1 MNYCISK
8 FTKILLRIA
17 PLTFMVVLLFSAC
30 TSDKQTEAL
39 LERAQS
45 VMEDHPDSAYHILD
59 SIAPYMAEKAKNLK
73 MSHLML
79 STQAQNKLYLPLPSD
94 TLFQEVVDYY
104 DSHGTHNQQIMA
116 HYLLGCIYRDRD
128 EAPMA
133 LQCYSD
139 AVERAD
145 TLSSAC
151 DYNTLYK
158 IYGQMADIFE
168 TQVMPDEELEALNQ
182 YCKYAKKAGN
192 IYEYIHGIGFMSA
205 VYDLKG
211 DTDMILSTERM
222 AHDLYEKYGFEQD
235 AITAYSRTMFIHMN
249 RGDYKEARRLMLA
262 CEALPGLFDD
272 QGNICAGREHYY
284 FAKGLYYFG
293 VGQLDSAEYEFKRL
307 IPYGY
312 TFDAYRGLV
321 KVYEKQKNIPAA
333 LACMEKL
340 EASFDTLVSNIH
352 AQATRQALAM
362 YDYNRH
368 QRIAAQETKK
378 SEERQHIIYTL
389 ILCFILIAAIIF
401 QLYTKAKA
409 KKQIE
414 IRQLRQRLANLS
426 DRLTRTKE
434 DLDLMESDLTM
445 LKKQKEEELTTL
457 QQQLHDLRDNYGQ
470 YLDNYEGLVQ
480 SQPVVNLMK
489 KLETKTRKIQPL
501 TEKEWHE
508 IIDVFRN
515 NMPQLYAFLSDNHLL
530 GKIEF
535 RTAILTRL
543 GIRSDDMALLLNIS
557 KQSVSNARAN
567 ANNKLFSD
575 NSARSLSHNLSQI

>member
-1 MNYCISK
+1 MDTLIFKSTR
-8 FTKILLRIA
+8 FLPRIIA
-17 PLTFMVVLLFSAC
+17 PLTLMVALLFSAC

-39 LERAQS
+39 LERAQT
-45 VMEDHPDSAYHILD
+45 VMESSPDSAYHLLD
-59 SIAPYMAEKAKNLK
+59 SIAPF
-73 MSHLML
+73 MSNKSKDLRMRHLLL
-79 STQAQNKLYLPLPSD
+79 SAQAQNKLYLPLPSD

-104 DSHGTHNQQIMA
+104 DSHGTHNQQLKA
-116 HYLLGCIYRDRD
+116 HYLLGCIYRDRG
-128 EAPMA
+128 EAPLA
-133 LQCYSD
+133 LQCYND
-139 AVERAD
+139 AVAKAD
-145 TLSSAC
+145 TLSGDC
-151 DYNTLYK
+151 DYTTLYK
-158 IYGQMADIFE
+158 VYGQMANLFE
-168 TQVMPDEELEALNQ
+168 IQVMPDEELEALKH
-182 YCKYAKKAGN
+182 YSEYAKKAGN
-192 IYEYIHGIGFMSA
+192 TYEYIHGIGFMSA

-293 VGQLDSAEYEFKRL
+293 VGQFDSAEYEFKRL

-312 TFDAYRGLV
+312 TFDAYRGLI

-426 DRLTRTKE
+426 YRLTRTKE
-434 DLDLMESDLTM
+434 DLVMMESDLTM
-445 LKKQKEEELTTL
+445 LKKQKEEELTAL
-457 QQQLHDLRDNYGQ
+457 QQQLQDLRDNYGQ

-501 TEKEWHE
+501 TEKEWRE
-508 IIDVFRN
+508 INIEFRR
-515 NMPQLYAFLSDNHLL
+515 NMPQLHAFLFENHLL
-530 GKIEF
+530 GKMEL
-535 RTAILTRL
+535 RVAILTRL
-543 GIRSDDMALLLNIS
+543 EIRPDDMTLLLDVS
-557 KQSVSNARAN
+557 KQSISNARAN
-567 ANNKLFSD
+567 ANKKLFSD
-575 NSARSLSHNLSQI
+575 NSARSLSQNLT

>member
-1 MNYCISK
+1 M
-8 FTKILLRIA
+8 TL
-17 PLTFMVVLLFSAC
+17 MVALLFSAC

-39 LERAQS
+39 LERAQT
-45 VMEDHPDSAYHILD
+45 VMESSPDSAYHLLD
-59 SIAPYMAEKAKNLK
+59 SIAPF
-73 MSHLML
+73 MSNKSKDLRMRHLLL
-79 STQAQNKLYLPLPSD
+79 SAQAQNKLYLPLPSD

-104 DSHGTHNQQIMA
+104 DSHGTHNQQLMA
-116 HYLLGCIYRDRD
+116 HYLLGCIYRDRG
-128 EAPMA
+128 EAPLA
-133 LQCYSD
+133 LQCYKE
-139 AVERAD
+139 AVEKAD
-145 TLSSAC
+145 TLSADC
-151 DYNTLYK
+151 DYITLFK
-158 IYGQMADIFE
+158 MFGQMADAFNA
-168 TQVMPDEELEALNQ
+168 QVMPNEEIEALKN
-182 YCKYAKKAGN
+182 YSKYALKAGN
-192 IYEYIHGIGFMSA
+192 TYDYIRGIEFMSSA
-205 VYDLKG
+205 YYVSG
-211 DTDMILSTERM
+211 DTAMVLSVEEKAYT
-222 AHDLYEKYGFEQD
+222 LYKKYNMPEAAASAFTTSMYVYIAKGNYMKASQLMQIFEKE
-235 AITAYSRTMFIHMN
+235 S
-249 RGDYKEARRLMLA
+249 
-262 CEALPGLFDD
+262 GLFDKK
-272 QGNICAGREHYY
+272 GNIVEDRAHYY
-284 FAKGLYYFG
+284 HCKGLYYLG

-312 TFDAYRGLV
+312 TFDAYRGLIQ
-321 KVYEKQKNIPAA
+321 VYKKQKNIPAA

-340 EASFDTLVSNIH
+340 EASFDTLVTNIH
-352 AQATRQALAM
+352 AQATRQALGM
-362 YDYNRH
+362 YDYSRH

-457 QQQLHDLRDNYGQ
+457 QQQLHDLRDKYGQ
-470 YLDNYEGLVQ
+470 YFDNYEGLVQ

>member
-1 MNYCISK
+1 MNTSISK
-8 FTKILLRIA
+8 STRILPRIIA

-39 LERAQS
+39 LQHAQS

-59 SIAPYMAEKAKNLK
+59 SIAPYMAEKAENLK

-104 DSHGTHNQQIMA
+104 DSHGTHNQQIVA

-211 DTDMILSTERM
+211 DTDMVLSTEKM
-222 AHDLYEKYGFEQD
+222 AHDLYEKYGYIQD
-235 AITAYSRTMFIHMN
+235 AFSAYSRSIYIHIK
-249 RGDYKEARRLMLA
+249 RREFETVHRLMQA
-262 CEALPGLFDD
+262 FETQSGLFDTD
-272 QGNICAGREHYY
+272 GNICAGREHYY
-284 FAKGLYYFG
+284 YSKGLYYTG
-293 VGQLDSAEYEFKRL
+293 IGQLDSAEYQFKRL

-312 TFDAYRGLV
+312 TFDAYRGLIQ
-321 KVYEKQKNIPAA
+321 VYKKQKNIPAA

-340 EASFDTLVSNIH
+340 EASFDTLVTNIH
-352 AQATRQALAM
+352 AQATRQALGM
-362 YDYNRH
+362 YDYGRH

-389 ILCFILIAAIIF
+389 IMSFIFI
-401 QLYTKAKA
+401 
-409 KKQIE
+409 
-414 IRQLRQRLANLS
+414 
-426 DRLTRTKE
+426 
-434 DLDLMESDLTM
+434 
-445 LKKQKEEELTTL
+445 
-457 QQQLHDLRDNYGQ
+457 
-470 YLDNYEGLVQ
+470 
-480 SQPVVNLMK
+480 
-489 KLETKTRKIQPL
+489 
-501 TEKEWHE
+501 
-508 IIDVFRN
+508 
-515 NMPQLYAFLSDNHLL
+515 
-530 GKIEF
+530 
-535 RTAILTRL
+535 TAIASLELRKT
-543 GIRSDDMALLLNIS
+543 LL
-557 KQSVSNARAN
+557 
-567 ANNKLFSD
+567 
-575 NSARSLSHNLSQI
+575 